1 MGVTQ
6 DCKELESKGKGLNHC
21 NSPPIH
27 KSECSH
33 SLDILTHG
41 WNMISHEQHQMTS
54 SQLREL
60 HELPNEL
67 MPQH

>member
-1 MGVTQ
+1 MVVTQ
-6 DCKELESKGKGLNHC
+6 DCKELEYKGKGLHNC
-21 NSPPIH
+21 KPPPIH
-27 KSECSH
+27 KGECSH
-33 SLDILTHG
+33 SLDILTHN

-54 SQLREL
+54 SKQREL